1 MNERILRKP
10 EVVKAVG
17 LSHVTIWRME
27 RAGNFPKRLALGSK
41 AVGWRLSDI
50 EQWME
55 SRVAVNG

>member
-17 LSHVTIWRME
+17 LSHVTIWRLE
-27 RAGNFPKRLALGSK
+27 RMGQFPKRLSLGAK

-50 EQWME
+50 ERWME
-55 SRVAVNG
+55 SRVAVN